1 MLHVLLCD
9 AELELVPEAIA
20 SHPSVV
26 VNAKKRGK
34 KTTRVLL
41 DANLHHAAMREL
53 EMGERRGRPDI
64 VHFFLLLALDSILN
78 QKGQLRV
85 YVHTRNNELILVD
98 PLTRLPKNYPRFVG
112 LIESL
117 FNNWVVPS
125 KEMPLL
131 KLMPGY
137 TFEKC
142 LSYIP
147 KSRVIVFSPK
157 GKLVSLEKYFREI
170 KDEDLLCV
178 IGGFPEGD
186 FLSNV
191 YAYADDVLSI
201 SEQTLTV
208 WTVLSEILVNY
219 ENARQGRNS
228 YFLPRQNTS

>member
-1 MLHVLLCD
+1 MLHVLLAD
-9 AELELVPEAIA
+9 AELELVPESIA

-26 VNAKKRGK
+26 VNARKRGK

-41 DANLHHAAMREL
+41 DTNLHHAAMKDL

-78 QKGQLRV
+78 QMGELRV

-112 LIESL
+112 LMETL
-117 FNNWVVPS
+117 FNNGVVPS

-131 KLMPGY
+131 RLMPDY

-142 LSYIP
+142 LNSIP
-147 KSRVIVFSPK
+147 HDRTVVLSPT
-157 GKLVSLEKYFREI
+157 GKPVLPDRYFKEVRAEN
-170 KDEDLLCV
+170 LLCV

-191 YAYADDVLSI
+191 YPLADEVISI
-201 SEQTLTV
+201 SDQTLTV
-208 WTVLSEILVNY
+208 WTVLSELLVNY
-219 ENARQGRNS
+219 ENAIRR
-228 YFLPRQNTS
+228 

>member
-1 MLHVLLCD
+1 MLHVLLAD
-9 AELELVPEAIA
+9 AELELVPESIA

-41 DANLHHAAMREL
+41 DTNLHHTAMKEI
-53 EMGERRGRPDI
+53 EMGDRRGRPDI

-78 QKGQLRV
+78 MRGELRV

-112 LIESL
+112 LMESL
-117 FNNWVVPS
+117 FNNGVVPS

-131 KLMPGY
+131 KLMSEY
-137 TFEKC
+137 SFEKC
-142 LSYIP
+142 LNYIP
-147 KSRVIVFSPK
+147 HDRTIVFSPT
-157 GKLVSLEKYFREI
+157 GKPVSLDKYFTEF
-170 KDEDLLCV
+170 KQNNLLCV

-191 YAYADDVLSI
+191 YANADDVVSI
-201 SEQTLTV
+201 SDHTLTV

-219 ENARQGRNS
+219 ENATRR
-228 YFLPRQNTS
+228 